1 MPYEMLLETM
11 PISFKNLG
19 TTFNEKSVATNLDNL
34 YESQA
39 VTGLLAQLG
48 TLQAGDYAH
57 AYDQI
62 APSSLTS
69 MYTVNFRIAQMQAT
83 ALGTRMSSFLAGQG
97 GFGARNEYAGI
108 DSGIQFAGALPA
120 EEELEMSRHSSR
132 IKDEERWGGFIIGD
146 GGNLKVTGDGNGD
159 GYKAKFGGLTA
170 AGVDY
175 QASRDL
181 AIGLLLGDQV
191 ASVNADGGSHMAING
206 GQAGLYALAKAKGFY
221 AQALGEA
228 GYDTYDSQR
237 VSFDGTAS
245 GKTTGSLYAGQFG
258 LGYRIQ
264 SGRWAY
270 GPTGSIQY
278 TAVNVKAF
286 QETGSLSPESFGK
299 QQDHSLA
306 SNLGARIAANLPVGK
321 NATLSPVVSGGWLK
335 EYHHNGGTIDAN
347 LAGSPFTVEG
357 AQIGQ
362 SGFQIDGGLG
372 LQWRNGMNL
381 SVHYEKTL
389 GRKHYDSQTVGGE
402 IHFNL

>member
-19 TTFNEKSVATNLDNL
+19 STVNEKSVAANLDSL

-48 TLQAGDYAH
+48 ALQAGDYAH

-108 DSGIQFAGALPA
+108 DSGIQFAGTLPA
-120 EEELEMSRHSSR
+120 EVELEMSRHSSR

-181 AIGLLLGDQV
+181 AIGLLLGDQE
-191 ASVNADGGSHMAING
+191 ASVNAEGGSHLAING
-206 GQAGLYALAKAKGFY
+206 GQIGLYALAKSKGFY
-221 AQALGEA
+221 AQALGEG
-228 GYDTYDSQR
+228 GYNIYDGQR
-237 VSFDGTAS
+237 VSFGGTAS
-245 GKTTGSLYAGQFG
+245 SHTKGSLYAGQMG
-258 LGYRIQ
+258 LGYRMQ
-264 SGRWAY
+264 TAHLTY

-306 SNLGARIAANLPVGK
+306 SNLGARVAANLPVGK
-321 NATLSPVVSGGWLK
+321 NATFYPVVSCGWVK
-335 EYHHNGGTIDAN
+335 EYHSKGGTIDAN

-362 SGFQIDGGLG
+362 SGFQMDGGLG

-402 IHFNL
+402 IHVYL